1 MFSTI
6 ISAEETLSRLHDPDW
21 VVIDCRF
28 SLQEAS
34 KGREDYLEGHV
45 PGAFYAHLDED
56 LSAPVIAGKTSRHP
70 MLPVDRM
77 VDLFSSWGIDDK
89 VQVVVYDFK
98 GGGMAV
104 RLWWMLQW
112 LGHEA
117 VALMDG
123 GWAYWKAKNFPQS
136 VEAPERQPRHF
147 IARQQEGWTMDAD
160 QVAAV
165 CQDPNYRVVD
175 VRNYERYTGQEE
187 PIDPVAG
194 HIPGAINIPFGENVD
209 DDGFFKNPDVLR
221 KKYEEGGLKG
231 MPADHVVFYCGS
243 GVTSCHNV
251 LAMRLAGMGQA
262 RIYPGSW
269 SEWITDPNRP
279 VATGEK

>member
-1 MFSTI
+1 MYT
-6 ISAEETLSRLHDPDW
+6 TLITAKEVLAHLHDPDW
-21 VVIDCRF
+21 VIIDCRF

-34 KGREDYLEGHV
+34 KGREDYLEGHI

-56 LSAPVIAGKTSRHP
+56 LSAPVVPGKTSRHP

-89 VQVVVYDFK
+89 VQVVVHDYK

-117 VALMDG
+117 VAVMDG
-123 GWAYWKAKNFPQS
+123 GWANWQAQNYPVS
-136 VEAPERQPRHF
+136 VEAPDRQPRQF
-147 IARQQEGWTMDAD
+147 VPRLQEGWTMDAS
-160 QVAAV
+160 QVAV
-165 CQDPNYRVVD
+165 VSRDPEYRIVD
-175 VRNYERYTGQEE
+175 SRNYERYIGQEE

-209 DDGFFKNPDVLR
+209 EDGFFKDPETLR
-221 KKYEEGGLKG
+221 QQFESGGLKG
-231 MPADHVVFYCGS
+231 IAPGHVVFYCGS

-251 LAMRLAGMGQA
+251 LAMLHAGLGMT

-269 SEWITDPNRP
+269 SEWITNPERD
-279 VATGEK
+279 VETGE

>member
-1 MFSTI
+1 MYSTLVT
-6 ISAEETLSRLHDPDW
+6 AEEVLAQLHNPDW

-34 KGREDYLEGHV
+34 KGREDFLEGHV

-56 LSAPVIAGKTSRHP
+56 LSAPVIPGKTSRHP

-77 VDLFSSWGIDDK
+77 VALFSSWGIDDR
-89 VQVVVYDFK
+89 VQVVVYDYK

-123 GWAYWKAKNFPQS
+123 GWGYWNAKNYPQS
-136 VEAPERQPRHF
+136 VEAPNRPPRRF
-147 IARQQEGWTMDAD
+147 VACLQEGWTMDVEA
-160 QVAAV
+160 VAAA
-165 CQDPNYRVVD
+165 CRNPHFRVVD
-175 VRNYERYTGQEE
+175 VRNYERYIGQEE

-194 HIPGAINIPFGENVD
+194 HIPGAINIPFGDNVD
-209 DDGFFKNPDVLR
+209 EDGFFKDPEVLR
-221 KKYEEGGLKG
+221 EQLEAGGLKDV
-231 MPADHVVFYCGS
+231 PADHVVFYCGS

-262 RIYPGSW
+262 RLYPGSW

>member
-1 MFSTI
+1 MYN
-6 ISAEETLSRLHDPDW
+6 TLITAKEVLAHLHDPNW

-28 SLQEAS
+28 SLQDAP
-34 KGREDYLEGHV
+34 KGREDYLDGHV

-56 LSAPVIAGKTSRHP
+56 LSAPVVPGKTSRHP

-77 VDLFSSWGIDDK
+77 VDLFSFWGIDDK
-89 VQVVVYDFK
+89 AQVVVYDYK

-123 GWAYWKAKNFPQS
+123 GWANWQAQNYPVS
-136 VEAPERQPRHF
+136 VEAPGRQPRQF
-147 IARQQEGWTMDAD
+147 IPRLQEGWTMDASA
-160 QVAAV
+160 VAAV
-165 CQDPNYRVVD
+165 SQDPGYRVVD
-175 VRNYERYTGQEE
+175 SRNYERYIGQEE

-194 HIPGAINIPFGENVD
+194 HIPGAINISFGENVD
-209 DDGFFKNPDVLR
+209 EDGFFKAPEVLR
-221 KKYEEGGLKG
+221 QQFEAGGLKG
-231 MPADHVVFYCGS
+231 IAPDHVVFYCGS

-251 LAMRLAGMGQA
+251 LAMLYAGLGRA

-269 SEWITDPNRP
+269 SEWITDPKRL
-279 VATGEK
+279 VSTGE